1 MTREALLEHLAG
13 GTTTVCR
20 AWTLRRRDGT
30 ILGFTDH
37 DREIE
42 VDGVTCRAD
51 TGITA
56 RVLHQT
62 TGLSVDN
69 TEAFGALNATSIAEA
84 DLLAGRFDGAEV
96 RAYLVNWRQP
106 DDFIEQFRGYLGEV
120 TRSGGA
126 FKAELRGL
134 SERLNRPHGMAY
146 TPLCSAVLG
155 DSRCRFALDQPGFTV
170 TATVDTVQD
179 GIGFV
184 LSGITAFADHWFEG
198 GRFEVLSGQ
207 AAGLVGVVKNDRRGS
222 SGRRVDLWQSI
233 ADTVI
238 AGDAVML
245 RAGCDKRPATC
256 RVKFSN
262 FLNFRGFPHIPGED
276 WLASYPVPDR
286 ASGGARGVGGGS
298 T

>member
-1 MTREALLEHLAG
+1 MTREALLDHLAG

-42 VDGVTCRAD
+42 VDGVLCRAD

-56 RVLHQT
+56 RVLQQT

-69 TEAFGALNATSIAEA
+69 TEAFGALSAASISEA
-84 DLLAGRFDGAEV
+84 DLLAGRYDGAEV
-96 RAYLVNWRQP
+96 RAYLVNWQHP
-106 DDFIEQFRGYLGEV
+106 DDFIEQFRGYLGEI

-155 DSRCRFALDQPGFTV
+155 DSRCRFDLDQPGFTV
-170 TATVDTVQD
+170 TATVESVHD

-184 LSGITAFADHWFEG
+184 LSGVTAFDDHWFEG
-198 GRFEVLSGQ
+198 GRFEVRSG
-207 AAGLVGVVKNDRRGS
+207 AASGLVGVVKNDRQDS
-222 SGRRVDLWQSI
+222 TGRRIDLWQSI
-233 ADTVI
+233 SAEVI
-238 AGDAVML
+238 SGDMVTL

-256 RVKFSN
+256 RLKFSN

-286 ASGGARGVGGGS
+286 PAGGPRSVGGGGS
-298 T
+298 